1 MNTETTQLERE
12 IKAMGE
18 QIKTKQHKLD
28 TIRQMCDHKSLSR
41 SRRSS
46 RYDGGLIGKDQC
58 GFHELRRIDGHA
70 CAQLVE
76 NQRIQSV

>member
-28 TIRQMCDHKSLSR
+28 TIRQMCDHTWDYPEGK
-41 SRRSS
+41 
-46 RYDGGLIGKDQC
+46 YNPIVTKAYQDPGDPPGTMGG
-58 GFHELRRIDGHA
+58 
-70 CAQLVE
+70 
-76 NQRIQSV
+76 